1 MRNIYSSADFE
12 EMNIGDIEKYY
23 EGIDKLLELFPV
35 VENALDDGDMFV
47 EFKDV
52 MLEDLDDACST
63 LSELKEDMDH
73 VVVAKKRFASKPN
86 FSDKIKF

>member
-63 LSELKEDMDH
+63 LS
-73 VVVAKKRFASKPN
+73 
-86 FSDKIKF
+86 

>member
-1 MRNIYSSADFE
+1 MRNIYGSADFE

-23 EGIDKLLELFPV
+23 ESIDKLLELFPV
-35 VENALDDGDMFV
+35 VENA
-47 EFKDV
+47 
-52 MLEDLDDACST
+52 LDDACST

-86 FSDKIKF
+86 FSDKIKFYLLHTN